1 MSKDLT
7 QKLNGS
13 IEDKLDRL
21 IAAVQSMDS
30 RLGNVE
36 TRLES
41 VETRLESLEIKV
53 EERMKETRPMW
64 EALQTQIAEL
74 SESQEKGF
82 RRFDRAMDLVAGD
95 LTRLH
100 GDHVEL
106 ESRVAKNEKRLNP

>member
-36 TRLES
+36 TRLECRDS
-41 VETRLESLEIKV
+41 ARK
-53 EERMKETRPMW
+53 P
-64 EALQTQIAEL
+64 
-74 SESQEKGF
+74 
-82 RRFDRAMDLVAGD
+82 
-95 LTRLH
+95 
-100 GDHVEL
+100 
-106 ESRVAKNEKRLNP
+106 